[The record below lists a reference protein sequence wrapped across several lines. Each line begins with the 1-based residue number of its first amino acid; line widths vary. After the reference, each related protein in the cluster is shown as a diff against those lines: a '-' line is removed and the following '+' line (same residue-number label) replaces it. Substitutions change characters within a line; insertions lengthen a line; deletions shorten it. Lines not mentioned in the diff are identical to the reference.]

1 MIIVQ
6 SMAQNIFYQIES
18 HIADAILRFKV
29 IKMQLLFSIL
39 FQMGILLL
47 QKKRHYN
54 NLWQYIFNP

>member
-6 SMAQNIFYQIES
+6 SMAQNICYQFES
-18 HIADAILRFKV
+18 DIADAILRFKV